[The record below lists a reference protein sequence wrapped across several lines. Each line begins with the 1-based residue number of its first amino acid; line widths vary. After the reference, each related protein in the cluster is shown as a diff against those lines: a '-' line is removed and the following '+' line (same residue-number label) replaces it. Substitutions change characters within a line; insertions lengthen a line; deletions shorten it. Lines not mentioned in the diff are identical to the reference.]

1 MLLKTLPNRWGMRWV
16 VWLLFTSPVS
26 LANCAI
32 WLQMNQTFFLKKENN
47 RQRLINKDRKF
58 RVFSCDWLCNTA
70 GTAANPGKNWKHNLL
85 VQAIFYGSGQVV
97 CVFLFFSKKWQH
109 AKSITRNNNNNHFS
123 SLKAVHHIYLELQN
137 NLFNRSQVNIF
148 LTSKM
153 YKLAKKSTEYRF
165 VSVFQWKPCRFSWR
179 PESLLPLRGEKQ
191 FKWPPET
198 SPKPVVI
205 HFIKT
210 WMKSMPGCERGITD
224 GKKVGADREVSW
236 VSGWSSWSTSYGS
249 CRRQTS
255 GHEWIET

>member
-1 MLLKTLPNRWGMRWV
+1 MWLIVQHSRHGSQSREELKTQPASSGY
-16 VWLLFTSPVS
+16 
-26 LANCAI
+26 
-32 WLQMNQTFFLKKENN
+32 FFMVLD
-47 RQRLINKDRKF
+47 RLC
-58 RVFSCDWLCNTA
+58 VF
-70 GTAANPGKNWKHNLL
+70 
-85 VQAIFYGSGQVV
+85 
-97 CVFLFFSKKWQH
+97 FLFFSKKWQH

-224 GKKVGADREVSW
+224 GKKVECGQRGEL
-236 VSGWSSWSTSYGS
+236 G
-249 CRRQTS
+249 
-255 GHEWIET
+255 

>member
-1 MLLKTLPNRWGMRWV
+1 MRSALSRVTLVYEPRITCKLCNLTPNKPN
-16 VWLLFTSPVS
+16 LFFFFKEK
-26 LANCAI
+26 
-32 WLQMNQTFFLKKENN
+32 NQ
-47 RQRLINKDRKF
+47 QRLINKDRKF

-85 VQAIFYGSGQVV
+85 VRAIFLWFWTGCV
-97 CVFLFFSKKWQH
+97 CFFVFSKKWQH

-210 WMKSMPGCERGITD
+210 WMKGMPGCERGMTD